1 MNGQKEL
8 IALRKRGIK
17 PASVCLYDFEFDT
30 EWLEFGELPRV
41 TVHKDK
47 IIDLDL
53 RFVVGMTVMI
63 ESYDKDRAN
72 HLFDKCINAG
82 ASIIAAS
89 TYPSPKDDPYSR
101 VKSVTRFYF
110 KDKGGIE

>member
-8 IALRKRGIK
+8 IALRRRGIK
-17 PASVCLYDFEFDT
+17 PASVCLYDFEFDA

-41 TVHKDK
+41 TVNKDK
-47 IIDLDL
+47 ILDLDL

-63 ESYDKDRAN
+63 ESYDKDRAKQ
-72 HLFDKCINAG
+72 LFDKCIYEG

-89 TYPSPKDDPYSR
+89 TYPRPKDDPYNR
-101 VKSVTRFYF
+101 VKSEIQFYF
-110 KDKGGIE
+110 KDKGGIQ